1 MTRIRPWQLA
11 AAVLALTAG
20 GLLTTANAQPATGT
34 ITGRVVWSPCLR
46 GIPLPM
52 TPNAV
57 QPGEAMPDAQVAPG
71 GRPFPI
77 PQPRSIPAGAA
88 LVAVQNSSLG
98 TRTDETGRF
107 TLSGVPAGQ
116 YLTVAAGPVAESL
129 AATAQRPNVF
139 VKDSG
144 ESMDIG
150 TLTLGGQSTNGI
162 SCVGIGV
169 RTNDPLP
176 AEAAPTDEA
185 P

>member
-1 MTRIRPWQLA
+1 MTHVRSWQLL

-52 TPNAV
+52 TPNAT
-57 QPGEAMPDAQVAPG
+57 QPGEAAPDAQVAPG

-77 PQPRSIPAGAA
+77 PQPRVIPAGAA

-139 VKDSG
+139 LQDSG
-144 ESMDIG
+144 QSMDIG

-169 RTNDPLP
+169 RSSDAGSGEAVP
-176 AEAAPTDEA
+176 AEEA

>member
-1 MTRIRPWQLA
+1 MTFARTWPLL

-34 ITGRVVWSPCLR
+34 ITGRVVWSACLR
-46 GIPLPM
+46 GIPLPA
-52 TPNAV
+52 TPNAA

-88 LVAVQNSSLG
+88 LVAVQNSPLG
-98 TRTDETGRF
+98 TRTDEAGRF

-139 VKDSG
+139 LKDG
-144 ESMDIG
+144 GQSMDIG
-150 TLTLGGQSTNGI
+150 TLTLGASNNSVGCIGI
-162 SCVGIGV
+162 AVNS
-169 RTNDPLP
+169 NDTLP
-176 AEAAPTDEA
+176 AEAAPPDAA